1 MSTFEIAL
9 EDALARMQL
18 EGESLEAALNRYP
31 EFAAELKP
39 LLLAAEN
46 LKAAPQAA
54 ASAAFKQ
61 RGRSALLAHM
71 AAHPRTGAQGLPLP
85 LRYAAGLAAAVLAL
99 ATATTVMA
107 QGALPGQALHPLK
120 LASETVWRAVHI
132 NPIYV
137 DLEISNRRLTELIA
151 VQDDPGRAPEALRA
165 YAASLDQLKQDLA
178 LVPNKALSARDV
190 ITNQKE
196 QLRGLLEASGTSA
209 DEFFTIIPTLDELIE
224 KNPNQVPV
232 VIPSLQVPV
241 VIPIIPTPSSSRSGE
256 SEGGEVIPNLAG
268 EVLDSAKDVVD
279 DLLQGLP

>member
-1 MSTFEIAL
+1 VSTFEIAL
-9 EDALARMQL
+9 EDALARMQV
-18 EGESLEAALNRYP
+18 EGESLEAALSRYP
-31 EFAAELKP
+31 EFAEQLKP
-39 LLLAAEN
+39 LLLAAQG
-46 LKAAPQAA
+46 LKAAPQATP
-54 ASAAFKQ
+54 SAAFKQ

-71 AAHPRTGAQGLPLP
+71 AAHPRSGTHGLPLR

-107 QGALPGQALHPLK
+107 QGALPGQVLHPLK
-120 LASETVWRAVHI
+120 LASEAVWRAVHI

-151 VQDDPGRAPEALRA
+151 VQGDPSRAPEALRA
-165 YAASLDQLKQDLA
+165 YAASLDRLKNDLA

-190 ITNQKE
+190 ITSQKE
-196 QLRGLLEASGTSA
+196 QLRGLLEASGTNA
-209 DEFFTIIPTLDELIE
+209 DEFFTILPTLDELIE

-256 SEGGEVIPNLAG
+256 SDGGEVIPNLAG